1 MAPKRV
7 LLVALGGTIA
17 MSQSANGGIV
27 PALSGADLVAA
38 VPGLAELA
46 EVEPRSPF
54 QLPGASLTLEHL
66 CEVARLIDAGLMEG
80 FSGAIVV
87 QGTDT
92 IEETAFVLDCLVQSR
107 KPVVVT
113 GAMRGPQ
120 SAGADGPAN
129 LLASAMAAIST
140 DLQDAGVVV
149 VLNDEIHAARF
160 VRKGHTGLTSAF
172 VSSPLGPIGHVFEG
186 KVRLHAKIAPMTKL
200 PNLPEGEKPAVALLV
215 TGLGDDG
222 RLIDKVID
230 LGYQGAVIAG
240 VGAGHTPAVLA
251 EKVERLAASMPVVLA
266 SRVTAGPVFEKT
278 YGFAGSE
285 IDLIARGVI
294 PSGEIGAAKAR
305 LLLQLLLAHGKSVS
319 EIRYAFAAL

>member
-1 MAPKRV
+1 MARKRV
-7 LLVALGGTIA
+7 LFIALGGTIA
-17 MSQSANGGIV
+17 MAKSATGGIV

-46 EVEPRSPF
+46 EVEPCSPF

-66 CEVARLIDAGLMEG
+66 CEVARLIDAGLMER
-80 FSGAIVV
+80 FSGAVVV

-92 IEETAFVLDCLVQSR
+92 IEETAFVLDCLVQSQ

-129 LLASAMAAIST
+129 LLASALAASST
-140 DLQDAGVVV
+140 DLVGAGVMV

-172 VSSPLGPIGHVFEG
+172 VSSPVGPIGHVVEG
-186 KVRLHAKIAPMTKL
+186 KVRLHASITPMKKL
-200 PNLPEGEKPAVALLV
+200 PKTPEGEMPAVVLLA

-222 RLIDKVID
+222 RLIDQVVH
-230 LGYQGAVIAG
+230 LGYEGAVIAG

-251 EKVERLAASMPVVLA
+251 EKVERLAAAMPVVLA
-266 SRVTAGPVFEKT
+266 SRVAEGPVFEAT

-285 IDLIARGVI
+285 IDLIAKGVI

-305 LLLQLLLAHGKSVS
+305 LLMQLLLAHGKSVS
-319 EIRYAFAAL
+319 EIRASFAAL